1 MLTDFLTLFTSATND
16 MSIPTVRCSCQ
27 PCNQLSTITSTT
39 ASATTT
45 INDKVATI
53 TTIADTSTTAS
64 TTEDED
70 AITTVINNNVASITT
85 TEDKSPTITMT
96 TQQQTTATPSST
108 TTATSSKTE
117 DEITT
122 ATSSK
127 TEDEIREKIKEIKR
141 ALTIDKHELSSY
153 RRKKTSA
160 DDDRSSAKGIGVLG
174 ACVICA
180 VISFIIVLD
189 FKTFVHQGEVL
200 WKRTVGS
207 SKRSADTRC

>member
-1 MLTDFLTLFTSATND
+1 MLPDFLPFFTSATNFLFDTIDD

-39 ASATTT
+39 ASAATT
-45 INDKVATI
+45 INDKVAT
-53 TTIADTSTTAS
+53 TTSIADTSTTAS
-64 TTEDED
+64 TIEDED
-70 AITTVINNNVASITT
+70 AIATMINNNVASITT
-85 TEDKSPTITMT
+85 IEDKTPTITMT
-96 TQQQTTATPSST
+96 TQEQTA
-108 TTATSSKTE
+108 ATSSS
-117 DEITT
+117 T

-127 TEDEIREKIKEIKR
+127 TEDEIREKIKEIKK

-153 RRKKTSA
+153 RRKKSSA
-160 DDDRSSAKGIGVLG
+160 DDDRLSAKGIGVLG

>member
-39 ASATTT
+39 DSATTT

-85 TEDKSPTITMT
+85 TEDKTPTITMT
-96 TQQQTTATPSST
+96 TQQTAATPSST
-108 TTATSSKTE
+108 ATATSSKTE
-117 DEITT
+117 E
-122 ATSSK
+122 
-127 TEDEIREKIKEIKR
+127 EIREKIQEIKR
-141 ALTIDKHELSSY
+141 TLTIDKHELSSY

>member
-39 ASATTT
+39 DSATTT

-53 TTIADTSTTAS
+53 TAIADTSTTAP

-85 TEDKSPTITMT
+85 TEDKTPTITMT
-96 TQQQTTATPSST
+96 TQQTAATPSSSA
-108 TTATSSKTE
+108 TATSSKTE
-117 DEITT
+117 E
-122 ATSSK
+122 
-127 TEDEIREKIKEIKR
+127 EIREKIQEIKR

>member
-39 ASATTT
+39 DSATTT

-64 TTEDED
+64 STEDED

-117 DEITT
+117 E
-122 ATSSK
+122 
-127 TEDEIREKIKEIKR
+127 EIREKIQEIKR

>member
-64 TTEDED
+64 TIEDED

-96 TQQQTTATPSST
+96 TQQQTAATPSST

-117 DEITT
+117 E
-122 ATSSK
+122 
-127 TEDEIREKIKEIKR
+127 EIREKIKEIIR